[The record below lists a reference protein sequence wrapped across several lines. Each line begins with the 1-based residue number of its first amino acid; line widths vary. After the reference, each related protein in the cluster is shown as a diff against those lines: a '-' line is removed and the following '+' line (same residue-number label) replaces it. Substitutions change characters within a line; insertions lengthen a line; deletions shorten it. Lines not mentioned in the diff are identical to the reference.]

1 VRVCYVVNLY
11 PKLSHSFI
19 RREIR
24 ALERRGVQ
32 VQRIAFRGWESRP
45 EDADDATEQQQT
57 FYTLSRGG
65 AWILWQVLACFA
77 ATPWR
82 FLRTLCK
89 AWRFGAS
96 NPKAWVMRGIYF
108 AEGCV
113 VARQV
118 RSSGATHV
126 HAHFGTN
133 SAEVAAIAAGLARV
147 PFSFTVHGPEEFD
160 RPQAIALP
168 EKIRRA
174 CRVVAISSFGRSQL
188 FRWAEAADWRKVAVV
203 HCGVDDSYLQADATS
218 PPEGHRLVCV
228 GRICEQKGQLLL
240 VDALV
245 LVRDRGLDCHVVF
258 AGDGPLRAE
267 LEHRARDLGVADRI
281 LVTGWIDGARVRQE
295 LAAARSLVLPS
306 FAEGLPVV
314 IMEALAMA
322 RPVIST
328 YIAGIPELVVP
339 GDCGWL
345 VPAGDAEALADA
357 MVECLQAP
365 KEQMQAMGEAG
376 RRRVLERHDASREAG
391 KLQAL
396 FDSVARERE
405 LPH

>member
-1 VRVCYVVNLY
+1 M
-11 PKLSHSFI
+11 
-19 RREIR
+19 
-24 ALERRGVQ
+24 
-32 VQRIAFRGWESRP
+32 
-45 EDADDATEQQQT
+45 
-57 FYTLSRGG
+57 
-65 AWILWQVLACFA
+65 LWQVLTCFISM
-77 ATPWR
+77 PLR
-82 FLRTLCK
+82 FLRTLCG

-118 RSSGATHV
+118 RASGATHV

-133 SAEVAAIAAGLARV
+133 SAEVAAIAAGLAQV

-174 CRVVAISSFGRSQL
+174 SRVVAISSFGRSQL
-188 FRWAEAADWRKVAVV
+188 FRWAEVADWRKVAVV
-203 HCGVDDSYLQADATS
+203 HCGVDDSYLQAEPTS
-218 PPEGHRLVCV
+218 PPESHRLVCV

-240 VDALV
+240 VDALA
-245 LVRDRGLDCHVVF
+245 LVRDRGIDCQVVF
-258 AGDGPLRAE
+258 AGDGPLRSALE
-267 LEHRARDLGVADRI
+267 LRARELGVADRI
-281 LVTGWIDGARVRQE
+281 HVTGWIDGARVRQA
-295 LAAARSLVLPS
+295 LAEARALVLPS

-345 VPAGDAEALADA
+345 VPAGDAEALAQA

-365 KEQMQAMGEAG
+365 KAQLQAMGASG
-376 RRRVLERHDASREAG
+376 RRRVMEHHDAAREAG
-391 KLQAL
+391 KLQEL
-396 FDSVARERE
+396 FEAVARERE
-405 LPH
+405 LAR